1 MNDDPSVEECVSGA
15 KASYDLIVIA
25 SSAGGIQALLQV
37 LSGLPKNF
45 PAAIVAVQHLHPDHK
60 SYLATIAARRTT
72 LKVKQAGDGD
82 SIHPGCVYIAP
93 PDHHLL
99 VNAGGRLALRHG
111 ERENYVRPSADLLFK
126 SAANIYKDRL
136 IAVILSGSGKDG
148 KEGMVVVKQMGGFN
162 IVQDRSTAAYFEMPQ
177 AAISTGKVDLILPVE
192 TISAHIL
199 SLVLTGTVE

>member
-1 MNDDPSVEECVSGA
+1 
-15 KASYDLIVIA
+15 
-25 SSAGGIQALLQV
+25 
-37 LSGLPKNF
+37 
-45 PAAIVAVQHLHPDHK
+45 
-60 SYLATIAARRTT
+60 
-72 LKVKQAGDGD
+72 
-82 SIHPGCVYIAP
+82 
-93 PDHHLL
+93 
-99 VNAGGRLALRHG
+99 
-111 ERENYVRPSADLLFK
+111 VRPSADLLFK